1 MDNLQVSAHPLSE
14 VEKGRNSDALNG
26 WISAEK
32 ARAYFNEKA
41 NNPLSHTLVT
51 SSVSDE
57 HEVADK
63 LQEAEQE
70 ARSTKIRYSHEAV
83 MTELREQIT
92 DRVPQP
98 K

>member
-1 MDNLQVSAHPLSE
+1 MDNLQVSAHLMSE
-14 VEKGRNSDALNG
+14 VEKGRKSDELNG
-26 WISAEK
+26 WIST
-32 ARAYFNEKA
+32 EKA

-70 ARSTKIRYSHEAV
+70 ASSIKERYPHDAV
-83 MTELREQIT
+83 MTELRELIT
-92 DRVPQP
+92 DRIPQP